1 LSLIPGIGTTL
12 QLWRLLQNV
21 VVIMS
26 KSVTT
31 MAGAKTQGVDLKANV
46 QALKGDMEAAAQG
59 AAKGAAEGA
68 AKSAAGDLAASV
80 PGGGDLA
87 GAGAGD
93 LAGAGAGDLDLVA
106 VGDLAGAGAGDLE
119 AILMDL
125 RGVIFV
131 AAAVAT
137 RPVFCA
143 FEGAALGDFLAAL
156 DDAALAGDASFAE
169 TGALDTP
176 PLTADL
182 GVFAGDFLAAAGD
195 LMGILRDFPSL
206 TFWDFA
212 VSLPF

>member
-1 LSLIPGIGTTL
+1 LSASNL
-12 QLWRLLQNV
+12 
-21 VVIMS
+21 
-26 KSVTT
+26 
-31 MAGAKTQGVDLKANV
+31 VDLRGV
-46 QALKGDMEAAAQG
+46 SFAAAV
-59 AAKGAAEGA
+59 ATRPVFCAFEGA
-68 AKSAAGDLAASV
+68 ALDDFLAALDDAALAGDASFAETGALETPPLTADLGVFAGDFFSAA
-80 PGGGDLA
+80 GDLA